1 MTAAEALAQ
10 VRRSQGS
17 RLVAGLVRITG
28 DGALAEDCVQDAFTR
43 AWETWPR
50 TGVPDNPAAWVSRAA
65 RHRALD
71 LWRRS
76 KREESKLRSLGE
88 PSAYDDLGTSDDLLG
103 LLFACTHPAL
113 ALEGQVA
120 LTLRWVVG
128 LSITQVS
135 RAFLVSE
142 DTMTRRLNRARTK
155 VRDSGIPFAPAP
167 EPWRVERLAG
177 VLGVVYLLFNQGNDA
192 GPQEDPRFAL
202 TSEALRLGRLVV
214 ELLPRE
220 AEPLGLLALM
230 LLTLARRPA
239 RFSDGSVVVLELQD
253 RSLWDRGMIAEGLVA
268 LDDALVRGDPG
279 PYVLQAALAGC
290 HARARRAQ
298 DTDYTQIA
306 GLYARLEAL
315 HPTPVVRLH
324 RAVALGKARGPA
336 EGLAL
341 LETLAGESSLEAYP
355 YYYAAQADLM
365 AQLGRHDEARV
376 QYQRAEALA
385 PTEADRVTLERRR
398 LALTPP
404 AIQASSLS

>member
-10 VRRSQGS
+10 VRRTQWS

-28 DGALAEDCVQDAFTR
+28 DGGLAEDCVQDAFTR

-50 TGVPDNPAAWVSRAA
+50 TGVPDNPAAWISRAA
-65 RHRALD
+65 RNRALD

-76 KREESKLRSLGE
+76 RREESKLRALGE
-88 PSAYDDLGTSDDLLG
+88 PPSTEELGTKDDLLG

-120 LTLRWVVG
+120 LTLRWVAG
-128 LSITQVS
+128 LSIAEVA
-135 RAFLVSE
+135 RAFLVTE
-142 DTMTRRLNRARTK
+142 DTMTRRLNRAQTK

-177 VLGVVYLLFNQGNDA
+177 VLGVIYLLFNQGNDA
-192 GPQEDPRFAL
+192 GPDEGPRFAL
-202 TSEALRLGRLVV
+202 TAEALDLGRLVV

-220 AEPLGLLALM
+220 AEPSGLLALM

-239 RFSDGSVVVLELQD
+239 RFAEGAVVVLEHQD
-253 RSLWDRGMIAEGLVA
+253 RSLWDQGLLAEGLEV
-268 LDDALVRGDPG
+268 LNDALARGDPG
-279 PYVLQAALAGC
+279 PYVLQAAIAGC

-298 DTDYTQIA
+298 DTDYAQIA

-315 HPTPVVRLH
+315 HPTPVVRLN

-341 LETLAGESSLEAYP
+341 LETLSGDTSLEAYP
-355 YYYAAQADLM
+355 YYYAARADLL
-365 AQLGRHDEARV
+365 AQLGRLDEARDD
-376 QYQRAEALA
+376 YRRAEALA

-398 LALTPP
+398 LAL
-404 AIQASSLS
+404 